1 MNRLM
6 KMLLCLTITAIAA
19 VVGYLLTDAPTVTA
33 APAAAS
39 GPVYLSPVAIVA
51 DKAGKTLYIAE
62 STANRIDV
70 LDVASEKVT
79 KSIAMGA
86 PPSGLDLSADEATL
100 YVTVA
105 LSEGQLCVVDIKSGK
120 ITAKIPVGHTPMS
133 PVVSPDGKKVYV
145 ANRFG
150 RQGTGVSIGSISEV
164 DLVAGKEIKTGH
176 VPREPTAL
184 DLSHDG
190 KTLFIA
196 NHLPATAS
204 DQDYAAAEVTIIDVA
219 ILDNIEPAKRTQI
232 KLPNGAMALR
242 GLKISPDGKLA
253 AVTHMLARFH
263 LPTTQLERGWMNTN
277 AISLIDVAKKKIVNT
292 ILLDDV
298 DHGAANPWA
307 IAWSADSETLCV
319 SHAGTHEISVIDMP
333 ALQAKLD
340 KAVADK
346 KDKDVQN
353 DLSFLVGLR
362 RRLKLAG
369 NGPRCM
375 TIIGT
380 KAYVGEY
387 FTDSL
392 SVLDIAPDSRPVAKA
407 IALGP
412 KQEMTVVRKGEMFFN
427 DANLCFQMWQ
437 SCATCHPDGRT
448 DGLNWDL
455 MNDGMGNP
463 KSTKSMLLAH
473 KTPPSMITG
482 IRAKAEVAVRAGIR
496 FIQFAVRPE
505 EDAKAIDE
513 YLKSLTP
520 MPSPFLV
527 NGQLTESAKRG
538 KVLFEKKAGCAMCH
552 SGKYYTDGQKY
563 DVGTGKD
570 SEAKK
575 EFDTPMLIEIWRT
588 APYLYDGRAV
598 TIVELLKPKYNPKDM
613 HGTTTKLTDK
623 ERADLAEY
631 ILSL

>member
-1 MNRLM
+1 MNKRVRV
-6 KMLLCLTITAIAA
+6 LLAFVG
-19 VVGYLLTDAPTVTA
+19 VVGIVTVCGSFLAVTA
-33 APAAAS
+33 APSTAS

-51 DKAGKTLYIAE
+51 DRAGKTLYIAE

-79 KSIAMGA
+79 KSIAIGMPVSGA
-86 PPSGLDLSADEATL
+86 TLSTDETKL
-100 YVTVA
+100 YVTA
-105 LSEGQLCVVDIKSGK
+105 AGPAGQLCVVDIKSAK
-120 ITAKIPVGHTPMS
+120 ITTKIPVGHTPMY

-145 ANRFG
+145 CNRFG
-150 RQGTGVSIGSISEV
+150 RQSSGKSIGTISVV
-164 DLVAGKEIKTGH
+164 DLVAGKEIKTVI

-184 DLSHDG
+184 DISNDG
-190 KTLFIA
+190 STLFVA

-204 DQDYAAAEVTIIDVA
+204 DKDYAAAEVTI
-219 ILDNIEPAKRTQI
+219 LDMAGKAKPVQI

-277 AISLIDVAKKKIVNT
+277 AITLIDVAEKAVVNT

-307 IAWSADSETLCV
+307 IAWSANSETLCI

-340 KAVADK
+340 KAVAEK
-346 KDKDVQN
+346 KDKEVQN

-362 RRLKLAG
+362 RRLKLVG
-369 NGPRCM
+369 KGPRCM

-412 KQEMTVVRKGEMFFN
+412 KQEMTIVRKGELFFN
-427 DANLCFQMWQ
+427 DAELCFQMWQ
-437 SCATCHPDGRT
+437 CCATCHPDARS

-463 KSTKSMLLAH
+463 KSSKSMLLAH
-473 KTPPSMITG
+473 RTPPSMITG

-513 YLKSLTP
+513 YLKSLTII
-520 MPSPFLV
+520 PSPFLV
-527 NGQLTESAKRG
+527 NGELSESAKRG
-538 KVLFEKKAGCAMCH
+538 KVVFEGKGGCAACH
-552 SGKYYTDGQKY
+552 SGKLFTDLEKY

-575 EFDTPMLIEIWRT
+575 EFDTPTLIEAWRT

-598 TIVELLKPKYNPKDM
+598 SIMDLLQPEYNPKDL
-613 HGTTTKLTDK
+613 HGKTTKLTEK

-631 ILSL
+631 VLSQ

>member
-1 MNRLM
+1 MNRRM
-6 KMLLCLTITAIAA
+6 KMLLCLAIVTIAA
-19 VVGYLLTDAPTVTA
+19 IGGHMLTTQPTVTA
-33 APAAAS
+33 APAAAA
-39 GPVYLSPVAIVA
+39 GPTYLSPIVIVA
-51 DKAGKTLYIAE
+51 DKAGKTLYIAQA
-62 STANRIDV
+62 TANRIDV
-70 LDVASEKVT
+70 FDVASEKIS
-79 KSIAMGA
+79 KSITIGE
-86 PPSGLDLSADEATL
+86 PVSGLTMSLDETKL
-100 YVTVA
+100 YVTTETPIGHVN
-105 LSEGQLCVVDIKSGK
+105 VVDIKSAK
-120 ITAKIPVGHTPMS
+120 ITSKIRVGHTPMS

-150 RQGTGVSIGSISEV
+150 RQGSGVSIGSISVV
-164 DLVAGKEIKTGH
+164 DLAAGKEVKTKH

-184 DLSHDG
+184 DISKDG
-190 KTLFIA
+190 KTLIVA

-204 DQDYAAAEVTIIDVA
+204 DQDYAAAEVTIFDLTNDQADPV
-219 ILDNIEPAKRTQI
+219 QV

-242 GLKISPDGKLA
+242 GVKVSPDGKMA

-277 AISLIDVAKKKIVNT
+277 AISLIDVAGKKAINT

-307 IAWSADSETLCV
+307 IGWSADSETLCV

-333 ALQAKLD
+333 ALQAKLA
-340 KAVADK
+340 KAVAEK
-346 KDKDVQN
+346 KDKEVQN

-375 TIIGT
+375 AIIGT

-407 IALGP
+407 IPLGP
-412 KQEMTVVRKGEMFFN
+412 EQKMTVVRKGEMFFN
-427 DANLCFQMWQ
+427 DAQLCFQMWQ

-463 KSTKSMLLAH
+463 KSTKSLLLSH
-473 KTPPSMITG
+473 KTPPVMITG
-482 IRAKAEVAVRAGIR
+482 IRADAKTCVRAGIR

-505 EDAKAIDE
+505 EDAEALDA
-513 YLKSLTP
+513 YLISLTP
-520 MPSPFLV
+520 IPSPFLV
-527 NGQLTESAKRG
+527 NGELSESAKRG
-538 KVLFEKKAGCAMCH
+538 KVLFEKKAGCGMCH
-552 SGKYYTDGQKY
+552 SGKYFTDLEKY

-575 EFDTPMLIEIWRT
+575 EFDTPTLIEAWRT

-598 TIVELLKPKYNPKDM
+598 TIVELLKPKYNPKDL
-613 HGTTTKLTDK
+613 HGTTTKLTEK
-623 ERADLAEY
+623 EKADLAEY
-631 ILSL
+631 ILSQ

>member
-1 MNRLM
+1 MNRRM
-6 KMLLCLTITAIAA
+6 KTLLCLTIVTIAI
-19 VVGYLLTDAPTVTA
+19 VSSHLLTSGPTVTA
-33 APAAAS
+33 APASAT
-39 GPVYLSPVAIVA
+39 GPTYLSPVAIVA

-62 STANRIDV
+62 ATANRVDV
-70 LDVASEKVT
+70 FDVASEKVT
-79 KSIAMGA
+79 KSIAIGE
-86 PPSGLDLSADEATL
+86 PVSGLTLSIDESKL
-100 YVTVA
+100 YVTA
-105 LSEGQLCVVDIKSGK
+105 EAATGFLRVVDIKSGK
-120 ITAKIPVGHTPMS
+120 VTAKIAVGHTPMS

-150 RQGTGVSIGSISEV
+150 RQGSGVSIGSISEV
-164 DLVAGKEIKTGH
+164 DLATGKETKTGH
-176 VPREPTAL
+176 VPREPTAM
-184 DLSHDG
+184 DISHDG
-190 KTLFIA
+190 KTLIIA

-219 ILDNIEPAKRTQI
+219 ILANIEPAKRTQI

-277 AISLIDVAKKKIVNT
+277 AISLIDVAKKKLVNT

-307 IAWSADSETLCV
+307 IAWSANSETLCIT
-319 SHAGTHEISVIDMP
+319 HAGTHEISVIDMP

-340 KAVADK
+340 KAVAEK
-346 KDKDVQN
+346 KDKEVQN

-369 NGPRCM
+369 NGPRSM
-375 TIIGT
+375 VIIGT

-387 FTDSL
+387 FTDSI

-407 IALGP
+407 IALGA
-412 KQEMTVVRKGEMFFN
+412 KQEMNVVRKGEMFFN
-427 DANLCFQMWQ
+427 DAELCFQMWQ
-437 SCATCHPDGRT
+437 CCATCHPDGRT

-463 KSTKSMLLAH
+463 KSTKSLLLSH
-473 KTPPSMITG
+473 VTPPTMITG
-482 IRAKAEVAVRAGIR
+482 IRADTKTCVRAGIR

-505 EDAKAIDE
+505 EDAKALDA
-513 YLKSLTP
+513 YLASLTP
-520 MPSPFLV
+520 IPSPFLI
-527 NGQLTESAKRG
+527 NGELSESAKRG
-538 KVLFEKKAGCAMCH
+538 KVLFDKKAGCAMCH
-552 SGKYYTDGQKY
+552 SGKYFTDLEKY
-563 DVGTGKD
+563 NVGTGKD
-570 SEAKK
+570 SEAKR
-575 EFDTPMLIEIWRT
+575 EFDTPTLIEAWRT

-598 TIVELLKPKYNPKDM
+598 TIVELLKPKYNPKDL

-623 ERADLAEY
+623 EKADLAEY
-631 ILSL
+631 VLSL

>member
-1 MNRLM
+1 
-6 KMLLCLTITAIAA
+6 MLLCLTIVTVTIVASH
-19 VVGYLLTDAPTVTA
+19 LLTSAPTVTA
-33 APAAAS
+33 APSSAA

-79 KSIAMGA
+79 KSIAIGA
-86 PPSGLDLSADEATL
+86 PPSGLDMSADETTL
-100 YVTVA
+100 YVTTAVA
-105 LSEGQLCVVDIKSGK
+105 AGQLCVVDIKSGK
-120 ITAKIPVGHTPMS
+120 ITAKILVGHTPMS

-150 RQGTGVSIGSISEV
+150 RQGTGVSIGSISVV
-164 DLVAGKEIKTGH
+164 DLVAGKEIKTEH

-184 DLSHDG
+184 DISKDG
-190 KTLFIA
+190 TTLFVA

-204 DQDYAAAEVTIIDVA
+204 DQDYAAAEVTI
-219 ILDNIEPAKRTQI
+219 LDEAGKAKPIQI

-242 GLKISPDGKLA
+242 GLKISPDGKIA

-277 AISLIDVAKKKIVNT
+277 AITLIDVAKKAIINT

-307 IAWSADSETLCV
+307 IAWSAGSEILCI
-319 SHAGTHEISVIDMP
+319 SQAGTHEISVIDMP

-340 KAVADK
+340 KAVAEK
-346 KDKDVQN
+346 KGQDVQN

-375 TIIGT
+375 TIIGA

-387 FTDSL
+387 FTDSI
-392 SVLDIAPDSRPVAKA
+392 SVLDISPDSRPVAKA

-412 KQEMTVVRKGEMFFN
+412 KQEMTIVRKGEMFFN
-427 DANLCFQMWQ
+427 DAELCFQMWQ
-437 SCATCHPDGRT
+437 CCATCHPDARS

-463 KSTKSMLLAH
+463 KSSKSMLLAH

-505 EDAKAIDE
+505 EDSKAIDE
-513 YLKSLTP
+513 YLKALTII
-520 MPSPFLV
+520 PSPFLV
-527 NGQLTESAKRG
+527 NGELTESAKRG

-552 SGKYYTDGQKY
+552 SGKYFTDLGKY

-575 EFDTPMLIEIWRT
+575 EFDTPTLIEAWRT

-598 TIVELLKPKYNPKDM
+598 SILDLLQPKYNPKDM
-613 HGTTTKLTDK
+613 HGSTTKLTDK
-623 ERADLAEY
+623 ERTDLAEY
-631 ILSL
+631 VLSL

>member
-1 MNRLM
+1 MNKRVRV
-6 KMLLCLTITAIAA
+6 LLAFVGVVAIVTVCGSFLA
-19 VVGYLLTDAPTVTA
+19 VTA
-33 APAAAS
+33 APSTAS

-79 KSIAMGA
+79 KSIAIGM
-86 PPSGLDLSADEATL
+86 PVSGVALSIDETKL

-105 LSEGQLCVVDIKSGK
+105 LPAGQLCVVDIKGAK

-150 RQGTGVSIGSISEV
+150 RQSSGRSVGTVSVV
-164 DLVAGKEIKTGH
+164 DLATGKETKTII
-176 VPREPTAL
+176 VQREPTAL
-184 DLSHDG
+184 DISKDG
-190 KTLFIA
+190 STLLVA

-204 DQDYAAAEVTIIDVA
+204 DQDYAAAEVTI
-219 ILDNIEPAKRTQI
+219 LDMAGKADPIKI
-232 KLPNGAMALR
+232 KLPNGATGLR
-242 GLKISPDGKLA
+242 GVKVSPDGKFA
-253 AVTHMLARFH
+253 GVTFILARFH
-263 LPTTQLERGWMNTN
+263 LPTTQLERGWMATN
-277 AISLIDVAKKKIVNT
+277 AISLIDVPNRKLINT
-292 ILLDDV
+292 VLLDDV

-307 IAWSADSETLCV
+307 IAWSANSETLCV

-340 KAVADK
+340 KAVAEK
-346 KDKDVQN
+346 KGQDVQN

-369 NGPRCM
+369 KGPRCM
-375 TIIGT
+375 TIIGA

-387 FTDSL
+387 FTDSI
-392 SVLDIAPDSRPVAKA
+392 SVLDISPDSRPVAKA

-412 KQEMTVVRKGEMFFN
+412 AQEMTIVRKGELFFN
-427 DANLCFQMWQ
+427 DAELCFQMWLC
-437 SCATCHPDGRT
+437 CATCHPDARS

-463 KSTKSMLLAH
+463 KSAKSMLLAH
-473 KTPPSMITG
+473 RTPPSMITG

-505 EDAKAIDE
+505 EDSKAMDE
-513 YLKSLTP
+513 YLKSMTP
-520 MPSPFLV
+520 IPSPFLV
-527 NGQLTESAKRG
+527 NGELTESAKRG

-552 SGKYYTDGQKY
+552 SGKYFTDLEKY

-575 EFDTPMLIEIWRT
+575 EFDTPTLIEIWRT

-598 TIVELLKPKYNPKDM
+598 SILDLLQPKYNPKDQ
-613 HGTTTKLTDK
+613 HGSTTKLTEK

>member
-1 MNRLM
+1 MNRLI
-6 KMLLCLTITAIAA
+6 KMLLCITIVAIAA
-19 VVGYLLTDAPTVTA
+19 VANHLFVDAPPVTA
-33 APAAAS
+33 APSASATS
-39 GPVYLSPVAIVA
+39 GPVYLSPVAVVA
-51 DKAGKTLYIAE
+51 TKSGKTIYIAE
-62 STANRIDV
+62 STANKVDV
-70 LDVASEKVT
+70 FDVASGKVT
-79 KSIAMGA
+79 KSIAMGD
-86 PPSGLDLSADEATL
+86 PVSGLVLSADESKL
-100 YVTVA
+100 YVTLA
-105 LSEGQLCVVDIKSGK
+105 LPAGQLCVVDLKGAKVTGK
-120 ITAKIPVGHTPMS
+120 IRVGHTPMS
-133 PVVSPDGKKVYV
+133 PVLSPDGKTLYV

-150 RQGTGVSIGSISEV
+150 RQSTGVSIGTISVIDLATAKEV
-164 DLVAGKEIKTGH
+164 KTITGI
-176 VPREPTAL
+176 PREPTAL
-184 DLSHDG
+184 DISHDG
-190 KTLFIA
+190 TALFVA

-204 DQDYAAAEVTIIDVA
+204 DKDYAAAEVTIIDVA
-219 ILDNIEPAKRTQI
+219 GKVDPLQI

-242 GLKISPDGKLA
+242 GLKISPDGKIA

-277 AISLIDVAKKKIVNT
+277 AISLIDVPGKKIINT

-307 IAWSADSETLCV
+307 IAWTANSKTLCV

-333 ALQAKLD
+333 ALHAKLA
-340 KAVADK
+340 KAVAEK

-362 RRLKLAG
+362 KRRKLAG

-387 FTDSL
+387 FSDSL
-392 SVLDIAPDSRPVAKA
+392 SVLDIDPEARPVATA

-412 KQEMTVVRKGEMFFN
+412 KQELTEVRKGYKYFN
-427 DANLCFQMWQ
+427 DAELCFQMWQ

-463 KSTKSMLLAH
+463 KSTKSLLLAH
-473 KTPPSMITG
+473 KTPPAMITA
-482 IRAKAEVAVRAGIR
+482 IRANAKVAVRAGIR

-505 EDAKAIDE
+505 EDAKAIDA
-513 YLKSLTP
+513 YLISMTP
-520 MPSPFLV
+520 IPSPFLI
-527 NGQLTESAKRG
+527 NGELSESAKRG
-538 KVLFEKKAGCAMCH
+538 KLLFEKKAGCISCH
-552 SGKYYTDGQKY
+552 DGKFHTDLEKY

-575 EFDTPMLIEIWRT
+575 EFDTPTLVEVWR
-588 APYLYDGRAV
+588 
-598 TIVELLKPKYNPKDM
+598 
-613 HGTTTKLTDK
+613 
-623 ERADLAEY
+623 
-631 ILSL
+631 

>member
-6 KMLLCLTITAIAA
+6 KMLLCTTFVAIAA
-19 VVGYLLTDAPTVTA
+19 VASHLLVDAPSVTA
-33 APAAAS
+33 APSTSTVSA
-39 GPVYLSPVAIVA
+39 PVYLSPVAMA
-51 DKAGKTLYIAE
+51 ATKSGKTIYIAE
-62 STANRIDV
+62 STANKVDV
-70 LDVASEKVT
+70 FDVASGKVT
-79 KSIAMGA
+79 KSIAMGQ
-86 PPSGLDLSADEATL
+86 PVSGLVLSADESKL
-100 YVTVA
+100 YVTLA
-105 LSEGQLCVVDIKSGK
+105 LPAGQLCVVDIKAARITSK
-120 ITAKIPVGHTPMS
+120 IQVGHTPMS
-133 PVVSPDGKKVYV
+133 PVLSPDGKTVYV

-150 RQGTGVSIGSISEV
+150 RQSTGVSIGTISVV
-164 DLVAGKEIKTGH
+164 DLSAGKEIKTITCI
-176 VPREPTAL
+176 PREPTAL
-184 DLSHDG
+184 DISHDG
-190 KTLFIA
+190 ATLFVA

-204 DQDYAAAEVTIIDVA
+204 DQDYAAAEVTIIDLAGKIDPIKV
-219 ILDNIEPAKRTQI
+219 

-277 AISLIDVAKKKIVNT
+277 AISLIDVSTKKIVNT

-307 IAWSADSETLCV
+307 IAWSANSETLCV

-333 ALQAKLD
+333 ALHAKLA

-387 FTDSL
+387 FTDSI
-392 SVLDIAPDSRPVAKA
+392 SVLDITPDSRPVAKG

-412 KQEMTVVRKGEMFFN
+412 KQELTEVRKGYKYFN
-427 DANLCFQMWQ
+427 DAELCFQMWQ

-463 KSTKSMLLAH
+463 KSTKSLLLTH
-473 KTPPSMITG
+473 STPPSMITG
-482 IRAKAEVAVRAGIR
+482 IRKNAKVAVRAGIR

-505 EDAKAIDE
+505 EDAKAIDA
-513 YLKSLTP
+513 YLISMKP
-520 MPSPFLV
+520 IPSPFLV
-527 NGQLTESAKRG
+527 NGELSDSAKRG
-538 KVLFEKKAGCAMCH
+538 KILFENQAGCDACH
-552 SGKYYTDGQKY
+552 SGKLYTDLEKY

-575 EFDTPMLIEIWRT
+575 EFDTPTLVEAWRT

-598 TIVELLKPKYNPKDM
+598 TIVELLKEKYNPKDT
-613 HGTTTKLTDK
+613 HGSTTKLNAK
-623 ERADLAEY
+623 EKADLAEY

>member
-1 MNRLM
+1 MNERVRV
-6 KMLLCLTITAIAA
+6 LLAFVGVVAIVTVCGSFLA
-19 VVGYLLTDAPTVTA
+19 VTA
-33 APAAAS
+33 APSTAS

-70 LDVASEKVT
+70 LDVASDRVT
-79 KSIAMGA
+79 KSIAIGMPVNGIA
-86 PPSGLDLSADEATL
+86 LSIDETKL
-100 YVTVA
+100 YVTA
-105 LSEGQLCVVDIKSGK
+105 AGPAGQLCVVDIKGAK

-150 RQGTGVSIGSISEV
+150 RQSTSVSIGTVSVV
-164 DLVAGKEIKTGH
+164 DLAIGKEAKTITTI
-176 VPREPTAL
+176 PREPTAL
-184 DLSHDG
+184 DISKDG
-190 KTLFIA
+190 STLFVA

-204 DQDYAAAEVTIIDVA
+204 DKDYAAAEVTIIDMA
-219 ILDNIEPAKRTQI
+219 DKAKNIQV

-242 GLKISPDGKLA
+242 GLKISPDSKLA

-277 AISLIDVAKKKIVNT
+277 AVTLIDVAKKAVVNT

-307 IAWSADSETLCV
+307 IAWSANSETLCI

-340 KAVADK
+340 KAVAEK
-346 KDKDVQN
+346 KDKEVQN

-375 TIIGT
+375 TIIGA

-412 KQEMTVVRKGEMFFN
+412 KQEMTIVRKGELFFN
-427 DANLCFQMWQ
+427 DAELCFQMWQ
-437 SCATCHPDGRT
+437 CCATCHPDGRT

-463 KSTKSMLLAH
+463 KSSKSLLLAH
-473 KTPPSMITG
+473 RTPPSMITG

-505 EDAKAIDE
+505 EDARAIDE
-513 YLKSLTP
+513 YLKSMKP
-520 MPSPFLV
+520 IPSPFLV
-527 NGQLTESAKRG
+527 KGKLSESAKRG
-538 KVLFEKKAGCAMCH
+538 KVVFEGKAGCTACH
-552 SGKYYTDGQKY
+552 SGKLFTDGEKY
-563 DVGTGKD
+563 DVGTGRD

-575 EFDTPMLIEIWRT
+575 EFDTPTLIEVWRT

-598 TIVELLKPKYNPKDM
+598 TIVELLKPKYNPKDQ
-613 HGTTTKLTDK
+613 HGSTTKLTEK
-623 ERADLAEY
+623 EKTDLAEY

>member
-1 MNRLM
+1 
-6 KMLLCLTITAIAA
+6 MLFALTIVTVALAA
-19 VVGYLLTDAPTVTA
+19 GHFLTYAPRVTA
-33 APAAAS
+33 APAGAA
-39 GPVYLSPVAIVA
+39 GVLYLSPVAMAA
-51 DKAGKTLYIAE
+51 DKAGKTIYIAQA
-62 STANRIDV
+62 TGNRIDV
-70 LDVASEKVT
+70 FDVAGEKVT
-79 KSIAMGA
+79 RSIKIDEPVTGLAL
-86 PPSGLDLSADEATL
+86 SGDESKL
-100 YVTVA
+100 YVTCAAVHGY
-105 LSEGQLCVVDIKSGK
+105 LRTVDIKTGK
-120 ITAKIPVGHTPMS
+120 VLAKTRVGHTPMS
-133 PVVSPDGKKVYV
+133 PVISPDGKTAYV

-150 RQGTGVSIGSISEV
+150 RQGSGVSIGSISVV
-164 DLVAGKEIKTGH
+164 DLVAGKETATKH

-184 DLSHDG
+184 DLSNDG
-190 KTLFIA
+190 TTLIIA

-204 DQDYAAAEVTIIDVA
+204 DQDYAASEVTIMDTSWKTDPIKV
-219 ILDNIEPAKRTQI
+219 

-242 GLKISPDGKLA
+242 GVMVSPDGKMA

-277 AISLIDVAKKKIVNT
+277 AVSLIDVAKKTLINT

-307 IAWSADSETLCV
+307 VGWSGDSETLCIT
-319 SHAGTHEISVIDMP
+319 HAGTHEISAIDVK
-333 ALQAKLD
+333 ALLAKLD
-340 KAVADK
+340 KAVAEK
-346 KDKDVQN
+346 KDKEVQN
-353 DLSFLVGLR
+353 DLSFLVGIR

-369 NGPRCM
+369 VGARC
-375 TIIGT
+375 IAVIGN

-392 SVLDIAPDSRPVAKA
+392 SILDISPDSRPVAKA
-407 IALGP
+407 VALGP
-412 KQEMTVVRKGEMFFN
+412 KLAMTPERKGEMFFN
-427 DANLCFQMWQ
+427 DARLCFQMWQ

-463 KSTKSMLLAH
+463 KSTKSLLLAH

-505 EDAKAIDE
+505 EDAKALDA
-513 YLKSLTP
+513 YLISMTAI
-520 MPSPFLV
+520 PSPFLV
-527 NGQLTESAKRG
+527 NGELTAKAKRG
-538 KVLFEKKAGCAMCH
+538 KILFDGKAGCVACH
-552 SGKYYTDGQKY
+552 SGKLFTDLEKY

-575 EFDTPMLIEIWRT
+575 EFDTPSLVEAWRT

-598 TIVELLKPKYNPKDM
+598 TIVELLKKKYNPKDM
-613 HGTTTKLTDK
+613 HGTTLKLTDE

>member
-1 MNRLM
+1 MNRRM
-6 KMLLCLTITAIAA
+6 KTLLCLTIVTIAM
-19 VVGYLLTDAPTVTA
+19 VSSHLLTSAPTVTA
-33 APAAAS
+33 APASAA

-51 DKAGKTLYIAE
+51 DKAGKTLYIAQD
-62 STANRIDV
+62 TAKRIDV
-70 LDVASEKVT
+70 FDVASEKVT
-79 KSIAMGA
+79 KSIAIGE
-86 PPSGLDLSADEATL
+86 PVSGLTLSIDETKL
-100 YVTVA
+100 YVTTA
-105 LSEGQLCVVDIKSGK
+105 MAAGHLRVVDIKSEK
-120 ITAKIPVGHTPMS
+120 VTAKIAVGHTPMS

-150 RQGTGVSIGSISEV
+150 RQGTGVSIGSISVV
-164 DLVAGKEIKTGH
+164 DLASGKEIKTEH

-184 DLSHDG
+184 DVSHDG
-190 KTLFIA
+190 KTLFVA

-219 ILDNIEPAKRTQI
+219 GDAKNISV

-242 GLKISPDGKLA
+242 GLKISPDGKLVV
-253 AVTHMLARFH
+253 VTHMLARFH

-277 AISLIDVAKKKIVNT
+277 AITLIDVAKKKSVNT

-307 IAWSADSETLCV
+307 IGWSTNSETLCV

-340 KAVADK
+340 KAVAEK
-346 KDKDVQN
+346 KDKEVQN

-375 TIIGT
+375 AIIGA

-412 KQEMTVVRKGEMFFN
+412 KQEMTIVRKGEMFFN
-427 DANLCFQMWQ
+427 DAQLCFQMWQ
-437 SCATCHPDGRT
+437 CCATCHPDGRT

-463 KSTKSMLLAH
+463 KSSKSLLLAH

-505 EDAKAIDE
+505 EDAQAIDE
-513 YLKSLTP
+513 YLKSMKP
-520 MPSPFLV
+520 IPSPFLI
-527 NGQLTESAKRG
+527 NGELSESAKRG

-552 SGKYYTDGQKY
+552 SGKLFTDLEKY

-575 EFDTPMLIEIWRT
+575 EFDTPTLVEVWRT

-598 TIVELLKPKYNPKDM
+598 TIVELLKKKYNPKDQ
-613 HGTTTKLTDK
+613 HGTTTKPTDK
-623 ERADLAEY
+623 EKADLAEY
-631 ILSL
+631 ILSQ

>member
-1 MNRLM
+1 MNKRARG
-6 KMLLCLTITAIAA
+6 LLALVGTVAI
-19 VVGYLLTDAPTVTA
+19 VVVCGSFLAVTA
-33 APAAAS
+33 APSTVS

-70 LDVASEKVT
+70 LDVVSEKVT
-79 KSIAMGA
+79 KSIDVGQ
-86 PPSGLDLSADEATL
+86 PVSGVVLSRDETKL
-100 YVTVA
+100 YVTAAVPM
-105 LSEGQLCVVDIKSGK
+105 GHLCVIDIKTAK

-133 PVVSPDGKKVYV
+133 PVVSPDGKKVYLC
-145 ANRFG
+145 NRFG
-150 RQGTGVSIGSISEV
+150 RQSSCKSIGTISVV
-164 DLVAGKEIKTGH
+164 DLASGKEIKTVV

-184 DLSHDG
+184 DISKDG
-190 KTLFIA
+190 STLYVA

-204 DQDYAAAEVTIIDVA
+204 DQDYAAAEVTL
-219 ILDNIEPAKRTQI
+219 LDMAGKAKPIQI

-242 GLKISPDGKLA
+242 GLKISPDGKIA
-253 AVTHMLARFH
+253 VVTHMLARFH

-277 AISLIDVAKKKIVNT
+277 AITLIDVAKKAVINT

-307 IAWSADSETLCV
+307 IAWSAGSETLCI

-333 ALQAKLD
+333 ALQAKLA

-346 KDKDVQN
+346 KKMDVQN
-353 DLSFLVGLR
+353 DLSFLVGIR

-375 TIIGT
+375 MIIGM

-392 SVLDIAPDSRPVAKA
+392 SVLDISPDSPSVAKA

-412 KQEMTVVRKGEMFFN
+412 KKDMTIVRKGEMFFN
-427 DANLCFQMWQ
+427 DAELCFQMWQ
-437 SCATCHPDGRT
+437 CCATCHPDGRS

-463 KSTKSMLLAH
+463 KSSKSMLLAH
-473 KTPPSMITG
+473 RTPPSMITG
-482 IRAKAEVAVRAGIR
+482 IRAKAEVAVRSGIR

-513 YLKSLTP
+513 YLKS
-520 MPSPFLV
+520 MAIIPSPFLV
-527 NGQLTESAKRG
+527 NGALSESAKRG
-538 KVLFEKKAGCAMCH
+538 KVVFEGKAGCAACH
-552 SGKYYTDGQKY
+552 SGELFTDLEKY

-575 EFDTPMLIEIWRT
+575 EFDTPTLIEVWRT

-598 TIVELLKPKYNPKDM
+598 SILELLKPKYNAKDM

>member
-1 MNRLM
+1 MNRRM
-6 KMLLCLTITAIAA
+6 KMLLCLIIVTIAM
-19 VVGYLLTDAPTVTA
+19 VSSHLLTSAPTLTA
-33 APAAAS
+33 APASAA
-39 GPVYLSPVAIVA
+39 GPIYLSPIAIIA
-51 DKAGKTLYIAE
+51 DKAGKTLYIAQD
-62 STANRIDV
+62 TAKRIDV
-70 LDVASEKVT
+70 FDVASEKVT
-79 KSIAMGA
+79 RSIVIGE
-86 PPSGLDLSADEATL
+86 PVTGVSLSVDESKL
-100 YVTVA
+100 FVTA
-105 LSEGQLCVVDIKSGK
+105 AAAAGSLRVVDIKSGK
-120 ITAKIPVGHTPMS
+120 VTAKIPVGHTPMS
-133 PVVSPDGKKVYV
+133 PVPSPDGKKVYV
-145 ANRFG
+145 ANRYG
-150 RQGTGVSIGSISEV
+150 RQGTGVSIGSLSEV
-164 DLVAGKEIKTGH
+164 DLASGKETKTEH

-184 DLSHDG
+184 DISKDG
-190 KTLFIA
+190 TSLIVA

-204 DQDYAAAEVTIIDVA
+204 DKDYAAAEVTIMDVA
-219 ILDNIEPAKRTQI
+219 DLADRTKHIQV

-242 GLKISPDGKLA
+242 GVKVSPDGKLA
-253 AVTHMLARFH
+253 TVTHMLARFH

-277 AISLIDVAKKKIVNT
+277 AISLIDVAKKTLVNT

-307 IAWSADSETLCV
+307 IAWSANSETLCV

-333 ALQAKLD
+333 ALHAKLA

-362 RRLKLAG
+362 KRLKLAG
-369 NGPRCM
+369 NGPRSM

-387 FTDSL
+387 FTDSI

-473 KTPPSMITG
+473 QTPPSMITG

-527 NGQLTESAKRG
+527 NGELSESAKRG
-538 KVLFEKKAGCAMCH
+538 KVLFEKKAGCAACH
-552 SGKYYTDGQKY
+552 SGKLFTDLEKY

-575 EFDTPMLIEIWRT
+575 EFDTPMLIEVWRT

-598 TIVELLKPKYNPKDM
+598 TILDLLQPKYNPKDL
-613 HGTTTKLTDK
+613 HGSTTKLTDK

>member
-1 MNRLM
+1 M
-6 KMLLCLTITAIAA
+6 KMLLCLIIVTIT
-19 VVGYLLTDAPTVTA
+19 VVSSHLLTSAPTVTA
-33 APAAAS
+33 APASAA
-39 GPVYLSPVAIVA
+39 GPIYLSPMVIIA
-51 DKAGKTLYIAE
+51 DKAGKTLYIAQD
-62 STANRIDV
+62 TAKRIDV
-70 LDVASEKVT
+70 FDVASEKVT
-79 KSIAMGA
+79 KSIAIGE
-86 PPSGLDLSADEATL
+86 P
-100 YVTVA
+100 VTGVA
-105 LSEGQLCVVDIKSGK
+105 LSVDESKLFVTAAAATGFLRVVDIKSGK
-120 ITAKIPVGHTPMS
+120 VTAKIAVGHTPMS
-133 PVVSPDGKKVYV
+133 PVPSPDGKKVYV
-145 ANRFG
+145 ANRYG
-150 RQGTGVSIGSISEV
+150 RQGTGVSIGSLSEV
-164 DLVAGKEIKTGH
+164 DLATGKEITGH

-184 DLSHDG
+184 DISKDG
-190 KTLFIA
+190 KTLIVA

-204 DQDYAAAEVTIIDVA
+204 DQDYAAAEVTLIGVGDLKDRKKHV
-219 ILDNIEPAKRTQI
+219 QI

-242 GLKISPDGKLA
+242 GVKVSPDGKLA

-277 AISLIDVAKKKIVNT
+277 AITLIDVAAKKSVNT

-307 IAWSADSETLCV
+307 IAWSADSETLCI

-340 KAVADK
+340 KAVAEK
-346 KDKDVQN
+346 KAKEVQN

-369 NGPRCM
+369 NGPRSIA
-375 TIIGT
+375 IIGT

-387 FTDSL
+387 FTDSI

-412 KQEMTVVRKGEMFFN
+412 KQEMTVVRKGEMYFN
-427 DANLCFQMWQ
+427 DAQLCFQMWQ

-463 KSTKSMLLAH
+463 KSTKSLLLSH
-473 KTPPSMITG
+473 VTPPVMITG
-482 IRAKAEVAVRAGIR
+482 IRADSKHCVRAGIR

-505 EDAKAIDE
+505 EDAKALDA
-513 YLKSLTP
+513 YLASLTP
-520 MPSPFLV
+520 IPSPFLI
-527 NGQLTESAKRG
+527 NGELSESAKRG

-552 SGKYYTDGQKY
+552 SGKYFTDLEKY

-575 EFDTPMLIEIWRT
+575 EFDTPTLIEAWRT

-598 TIVELLKPKYNPKDM
+598 TIVELLKKKYNPKDQ
-613 HGTTTKLTDK
+613 HGTTTKLTPK
-623 ERADLAEY
+623 EKTDLAEY
-631 ILSL
+631 ILSQ

>member
-1 MNRLM
+1 M
-6 KMLLCLTITAIAA
+6 KMLLCLTIVTIAI
-19 VVGYLLTDAPTVTA
+19 VSSHLLTSAPTVTA
-33 APAAAS
+33 APASAS
-39 GPVYLSPVAIVA
+39 GPVYLSPVVIIS
-51 DKAGKTLYIAE
+51 DKAGKTLYIAQA
-62 STANRIDV
+62 TANRIDV
-70 LDVASEKVT
+70 FDVASEKVT
-79 KSIAMGA
+79 KSIAIGEPVSGA
-86 PPSGLDLSADEATL
+86 TLSSDESKL
-100 YVTVA
+100 YVTTAVPA
-105 LSEGQLCVVDIKSGK
+105 GSLRVVDIKSAK
-120 ITAKIPVGHTPMS
+120 VTAKISVGHTPMS

-164 DLVAGKEIKTGH
+164 DLATGKEKTGH

-184 DLSHDG
+184 DISKDG
-190 KTLFIA
+190 KMLIVA

-204 DQDYAAAEVTIIDVA
+204 DQDYAAAEVTLIDVA
-219 ILDNIEPAKRTQI
+219 DLKDRTKHIRI

-242 GLKISPDGKLA
+242 GVKVSPDGKLA

-277 AISLIDVAKKKIVNT
+277 AITLIDVANKKSVNT

-307 IAWSADSETLCV
+307 IAWSANSETLCI

-340 KAVADK
+340 KSVAEK
-346 KDKDVQN
+346 KAKEVQN

-375 TIIGT
+375 AIIGT

-387 FTDSL
+387 FTDSI

-407 IALGP
+407 IALGA
-412 KQEMTVVRKGEMFFN
+412 KQKMTVVRKGEMFFN
-427 DANLCFQMWQ
+427 DAQLCFQMWQ

-463 KSTKSMLLAH
+463 KSTKSLLLSH
-473 KTPPSMITG
+473 KTPPVMITG
-482 IRAKAEVAVRAGIR
+482 IRTDAKHCVRAGIR

-505 EDAKAIDE
+505 EDAQALDA
-513 YLKSLTP
+513 YLESMTP
-520 MPSPFLV
+520 IPSPFLI
-527 NGQLTESAKRG
+527 NGELSESAKRG

-552 SGKYYTDGQKY
+552 SGKYFTDLEKY
-563 DVGTGKD
+563 NVGTGKD
-570 SEAKK
+570 SEVKR
-575 EFDTPMLIEIWRT
+575 EFDTPTLIEAWRT

-598 TIVELLKPKYNPKDM
+598 TIVELLKPKYNPKDL
-613 HGTTTKLTDK
+613 HGTTTKLSEK
-623 ERADLAEY
+623 EKTDLAEY
-631 ILSL
+631 ILSQ

>member
-1 MNRLM
+1 VNKPVRV
-6 KMLLCLTITAIAA
+6 LLAFWGVVAIIISCSSFFSA
-19 VVGYLLTDAPTVTA
+19 DA
-33 APAAAS
+33 APATTS

-62 STANRIDV
+62 SMAKRIDV
-70 LDVASEKVT
+70 LDVVSEKVT
-79 KSIAMGA
+79 KSISIGQPLSGA
-86 PPSGLDLSADEATL
+86 ALSIDETTL

-105 LSEGQLCVVDIKSGK
+105 LPAGQIYAIDIKTAK
-120 ITAKIPVGHTPMS
+120 VIAKIPVGHTPMS
-133 PVVSPDGKKVYV
+133 PVLSPDGKKLYV
-145 ANRFG
+145 CNRFG
-150 RQGTGVSIGSISEV
+150 RQRSCRSIGTVSVV
-164 DLVAGKEIKTGH
+164 DLITGKEIKTYD
-176 VPREPTAL
+176 VPREPTAC
-184 DLSHDG
+184 DISKDG
-190 KTLFIA
+190 STLFVA

-204 DQDYAAAEVTIIDVA
+204 DKDYAAAEIT
-219 ILDNIEPAKRTQI
+219 ILDLTGKAAPGQI

-242 GLKISPDGKLA
+242 GLKVSPDGKIA

-277 AISLIDVAKKKIVNT
+277 AVTLIDVAGKKLINT

-307 IAWSADSETLCV
+307 IAWSADSETLCI
-319 SHAGTHEISVIDMP
+319 SQAGTHEISVIDMP
-333 ALQAKLD
+333 ALQAKLS
-340 KAVADK
+340 KAVAEK
-346 KDKDVQN
+346 KGQEVQN
-353 DLSFLVGLR
+353 DLSFLVGIR

-375 TIIGT
+375 TIIGA

-387 FTDSL
+387 FTDSI
-392 SVLDIAPDSRPVAKA
+392 SVLDISPDSRPVAKA

-412 KQEMTVVRKGEMFFN
+412 KQEMTIVRKGEMFFN
-427 DANLCFQMWQ
+427 DAELCFQMWQ
-437 SCATCHPDGRT
+437 CCATCHPDGRS

-463 KSTKSMLLAH
+463 KSSKSMLLAH

-496 FIQFAVRPE
+496 YIQFAVRPE
-505 EDAKAIDE
+505 EDAKALDE
-513 YLKSLTP
+513 YLKALTII
-520 MPSPFLV
+520 PSPFLV
-527 NGQLTESAKRG
+527 NGKLSESARRG
-538 KVLFEKKAGCAMCH
+538 KVVFEGKAGCSACH
-552 SGKYYTDGQKY
+552 SGELFTDLEKY

-575 EFDTPMLIEIWRT
+575 EFDTPTLIEAWRT

-598 TIVELLKPKYNPKDM
+598 SILDLLQPKHNPKDQ
-613 HGTTTKLTDK
+613 HGSTTKLTEK

-631 ILSL
+631 VLSQ

>member
-1 MNRLM
+1 
-6 KMLLCLTITAIAA
+6 MLPCLIIVTVTIVASH
-19 VVGYLLTDAPTVTA
+19 LLTSAPTVTA
-33 APAAAS
+33 APSTAA

-70 LDVASEKVT
+70 LDLASEKVT
-79 KSIAMGA
+79 KSIAIGMPVSGA
-86 PPSGLDLSADEATL
+86 TLSTDETKL
-100 YVTVA
+100 YVTA
-105 LSEGQLCVVDIKSGK
+105 AIPAGQLCVVDIKSAK
-120 ITAKIPVGHTPMS
+120 ITTRIPVGHTPMY

-145 ANRFG
+145 CNRFG
-150 RQGTGVSIGSISEV
+150 RQSSGKSIGTISMV
-164 DLVAGKEIKTGH
+164 DLAAGKEIKTVI

-184 DLSHDG
+184 DISNDG
-190 KTLFIA
+190 STLLVA

-204 DQDYAAAEVTIIDVA
+204 DKDYAAAEVTIIDMA
-219 ILDNIEPAKRTQI
+219 GKAKNIQV

-277 AISLIDVAKKKIVNT
+277 AVTLIDVAKRAVVNT

-307 IAWSADSETLCV
+307 IAWSANSETLCIT
-319 SHAGTHEISVIDMP
+319 HAGTHEISVIDML

-340 KAVADK
+340 KAVAEK
-346 KDKDVQN
+346 KDKEVQN

-375 TIIGT
+375 TIIGA

-392 SVLDIAPDSRPVAKA
+392 SVLDIAPDSRPVAKP

-412 KQEMTVVRKGEMFFN
+412 KQDMTIVRKGEMFFN
-427 DANLCFQMWQ
+427 DAELCFQMWQ
-437 SCATCHPDGRT
+437 CCATCHPDARS

-463 KSTKSMLLAH
+463 KSSKSMLLAH

-513 YLKSLTP
+513 YLKALTII
-520 MPSPFLV
+520 PSPFLV
-527 NGQLTESAKRG
+527 NGELSESARRG
-538 KVLFEKKAGCAMCH
+538 KVVFEGKAGCAACH
-552 SGKYYTDGQKY
+552 SGKYFTDLGKY

-575 EFDTPMLIEIWRT
+575 EFDTPTLIEAWRT

-598 TIVELLKPKYNPKDM
+598 SILDLLQPKYNPRDM
-613 HGTTTKLTDK
+613 HGATTKLTEK

-631 ILSL
+631 VLSQ

>member
-19 VVGYLLTDAPTVTA
+19 VAGYLLTDAPTVTA

>member
-1 MNRLM
+1 M
-6 KMLLCLTITAIAA
+6 KMLMCFAIVTVA
-19 VVGYLLTDAPTVTA
+19 VVGGHLLTDAPKLTA
-33 APAAAS
+33 APASAQI
-39 GPVYLSPVAIVA
+39 YLSPVAMVA
-51 DKAGKTLYIAE
+51 DKAGANIYIAQ

-70 LDVASEKVT
+70 FDVAGEKIV
-79 KSIAMGA
+79 KSIDIGQ
-86 PPSGLDLSADEATL
+86 PVSGLTLSNDESKL
-100 YVTVA
+100 YVTCA
-105 LSEGQLCVVDIKSGK
+105 ETHGYLRVVDIKSGK
-120 ITAKIPVGHTPMS
+120 IDSKIRVGHTPMS

-150 RQGTGVSIGSISEV
+150 RQGTGVSIGSISLV
-164 DLVAGKEIKTGH
+164 DLASGKEVATKH

-184 DLSHDG
+184 DLSNDG
-190 KTLFIA
+190 STLIIA

-204 DQDYAAAEVTIIDVA
+204 DQDYAAAEVTIMDTTWKTDPV
-219 ILDNIEPAKRTQI
+219 KV

-242 GLKISPDGKLA
+242 GVMVSPDGKMA

-277 AISLIDVAKKKIVNT
+277 AISLIDVAKKTLINT

-307 IAWSADSETLCV
+307 VGWSADSKTLCV
-319 SHAGTHEISVIDMP
+319 THAGTHEISAIDVA
-333 ALQAKLD
+333 ALMAKLG
-340 KAVADK
+340 KAVAEK
-346 KDKDVQN
+346 KDKEVQN
-353 DLSFLVGLR
+353 DLSFLVGIR

-369 NGPRCM
+369 NGPRC
-375 TIIGT
+375 IAVIGN

-392 SVLDIAPDSRPVAKA
+392 SILDISPDSRPVAKA

-412 KQEMTVVRKGEMFFN
+412 KQEMNIVRKGMMFFN
-427 DANLCFQMWQ
+427 DAQLCFQMWQ

-463 KSTKSMLLAH
+463 KSTKSLLLTH
-473 KTPPSMITG
+473 STPPSMITG

-505 EDAKAIDE
+505 EDAQALDA
-513 YLKSLTP
+513 YLKSMTP
-520 MPSPFLV
+520 IPSPFLV
-527 NGQLTESAKRG
+527 DGELTDKAKRG
-538 KVLFEKKAGCAMCH
+538 KVLFDKKAGCGACH
-552 SGKYYTDGQKY
+552 SGKLFTDLEKY

-575 EFDTPMLIEIWRT
+575 EFDTPSLVEAWRT

-598 TIVELLKPKYNPKDM
+598 TIVELLKIKYNPKDM
-613 HGTTTKLTDK
+613 HGTTLKLTDE